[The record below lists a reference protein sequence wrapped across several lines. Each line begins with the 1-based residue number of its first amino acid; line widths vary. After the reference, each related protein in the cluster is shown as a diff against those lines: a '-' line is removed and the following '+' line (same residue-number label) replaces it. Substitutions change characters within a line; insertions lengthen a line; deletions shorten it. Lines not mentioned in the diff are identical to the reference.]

1 MESLD
6 TFDLYEGELNLLK
19 TEDDLLEFLT
29 DMHEELYLTDLSD
42 LLRYYEDED
51 NFEYPIV
58 VRDFAI
64 KNRIHH

>member
-19 TEDDLLEFLT
+19 TEEDLLEFLT
-29 DMHEELYLTDLSD
+29 DMHEELCLTDLSD

-51 NFEYPIV
+51 NFEYAIV

>member
-51 NFEYPIV
+51 NFEYAIV